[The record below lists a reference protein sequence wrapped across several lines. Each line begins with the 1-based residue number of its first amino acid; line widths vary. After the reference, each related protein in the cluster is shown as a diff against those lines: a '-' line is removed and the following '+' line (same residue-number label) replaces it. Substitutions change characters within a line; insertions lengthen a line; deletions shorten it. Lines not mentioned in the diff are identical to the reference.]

1 MGVSYKR
8 LQHQLIDREMT
19 LKELQVLAGYSANVS
34 TKITRNANIA
44 LDSLEKICK
53 VLHCRIEDVVEFT
66 EEENL
71 DFKEEK
77 AHDQK

>member
-34 TKITRNANIA
+34 TKITRNENIS

-66 EEENL
+66 EEENF